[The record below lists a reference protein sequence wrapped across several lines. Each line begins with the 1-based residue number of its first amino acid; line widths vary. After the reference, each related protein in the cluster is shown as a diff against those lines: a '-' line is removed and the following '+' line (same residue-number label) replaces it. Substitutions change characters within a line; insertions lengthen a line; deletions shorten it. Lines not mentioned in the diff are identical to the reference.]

1 MTEVVDREAL
11 LAALDQQIDEVNRLS
26 RLAVRGIN
34 VVIRLHCLP
43 YFFDGM
49 EQAQQALADLEAV
62 VSELS
67 SVALSPDP
75 FCGNNPVDISGIRA
89 TSAHA
94 AAFELARLTWD
105 AVQLRSL
112 ESVDRTEHRSPKRER
127 YTRVTFENVSR
138 SWREVDWSKEVW
150 QRICAQVSELPSV
163 DHKQW
168 ETLLHFEHTHLERRF
183 EERRAQLVL
192 LNAAGPK
199 RRAPKSNKPAPVRS
213 RKMEARNRWIY
224 FKCKRRKLT
233 YDKIVDELKLLAPKR
248 RWPLCESKQRIY
260 QIAKEYAQENNLPP
274 PPSRQNL

>member
-75 FCGNNPVDISGIRA
+75 YCGNNPVDISGIRA

-192 LNAAGPK
+192 SNAAGPR
-199 RRAPKSNKPAPVRS
+199 RRAAKSNKPAAVRS
-213 RKMEARNRWIY
+213 RKMEARDRWIY
-224 FKCKRRKLT
+224 NQCME
-233 YDKIVDELKLLAPKR
+233 DELTFGAIVKELKRLAPKR
-248 RWPLCESKQRIY
+248 GWQVFTSPQRVRQVAVDYAMRHNKPLPR
-260 QIAKEYAQENNLPP
+260 
-274 PPSRQNL
+274 SRQNF